1 MNFSGPVKTYH
12 TDTYPAIDP
21 TSPRLSTKGKNIV
34 ISGGGSGIGREIAR
48 SFAKSGAST
57 ISILGRRE
65 KTLLETKTQLEKDY
79 PDTKAYMYVA
89 DIAKRDQ
96 LDTAFQVIHSVV
108 GAIHVLIANAGYMA
122 AFQSF
127 SETDP
132 EEWWNC
138 FEVNVKGNFNFVTA
152 FLPFAAKDATIINI
166 SSGQVNLAVTPGFSA
181 YHASKLAAVNF
192 FQYVHYEHP
201 DFTVISIHPGA
212 HKTEMDAK
220 VPLGTSGFDY
230 DEVSLPGDS
239 VVWAV
244 SSEAKFLNGKFFWA
258 HWDVDELKAM
268 SREIEDTNKLTF
280 GLLGAQ

>member
-12 TDTYPAIDP
+12 THTYPAIDP
-21 TSPRLSTKGKNIV
+21 TSPRLSTKGKNVV

-57 ISILGRRE
+57 ISILGRKE
-65 KTLLETKTQLEKDY
+65 KTLLETKTQLEKNY
-79 PDTKAYMYVA
+79 PDTKIYTYVA

-96 LDTAFQVIHSVV
+96 LDTTFQAIHSAV
-108 GAIHVLIANAGYMA
+108 GNINVLIANAGYMA
-122 AFQSF
+122 TFQPF
-127 SETDP
+127 SEADP

-138 FEVNVKGNFNFVTA
+138 FEVNVKGNFNLVTA
-152 FLPFAAKDATIINI
+152 FWPFAAKDATIINI

-192 FQYVHYEHP
+192 FQYVYYEHP

-244 SSEAKFLNGKFFWA
+244 SPEAKFLNGKFFWA

-268 SREIEDTNKLTF
+268 SREIEETNKLTF

>member
-21 TSPRLSTKGKNIV
+21 TSPRLSTKGKNVV

-48 SFAKSGAST
+48 SFAKSGVST
-57 ISILGRRE
+57 ISILGRKE
-65 KTLLETKTQLEKDY
+65 KTLLETKTQLEKIY
-79 PDTKAYMYVA
+79 SDTKVYTYVA
-89 DIAKRDQ
+89 DIVKRDQ
-96 LDTAFQVIHSVV
+96 LDSTFQAIHSAV
-108 GAIHVLIANAGYMA
+108 GAINILIANAGYMA
-122 AFQSF
+122 TFQPF
-127 SETDP
+127 SEADP

-181 YHASKLAAVNF
+181 YHGKSSRGINTPTSSIVVGILMLKIASKLAAVNF
-192 FQYVHYEHP
+192 FQYVYSEYP

-230 DEVSLPGDS
+230 DEGERVKPG
-239 VVWAV
+239 
-244 SSEAKFLNGKFFWA
+244 E
-258 HWDVDELKAM
+258 
-268 SREIEDTNKLTF
+268 
-280 GLLGAQ
+280 